1 MKDKKKDKNAGQ
13 KTIDGSDIPDSAAAD
28 GSASATT
35 TPHSAV
41 SSKTKRIKKDK
52 TKDKTKDKS
61 KDKSSAGK
69 ASAGKKSVTAK
80 SASKSRRE
88 AFSCLRY
95 PSVY

>member
-61 KDKSSAGK
+61 SAGK
-69 ASAGKKSVTAK
+69 ASAGKKSITAK

-88 AFSCLRY
+88 ASCLRY